1 MTTNDPTPTQE
12 PRPPTPSAH
21 DPDRPRHSTGTSDA
35 PPSQALATLPER
47 GMSPHPSWESPSAGA
62 VARQLVRA
70 THDAITSER
79 TRRAVRGT
87 SRVGGELVVAGARLT
102 GTAIVGG
109 ARGVSWVAHRF
120 LPIDQPL
127 LRDINFRNFW
137 LSRLFVQLA
146 QGAMLY
152 ALLVL
157 IVDLTSSSFYTALFV
172 NCSIL
177 PAIIFGIPGGIV
189 ADSLPRRPMMVA
201 LNLTRFG
208 LVSATL
214 LVTPSLSA
222 VFALTLA
229 LWVIHQFYSPIESTV
244 VASLVPPER
253 FSNAQALHNLALTLA
268 QALGLVLMAPLILR
282 FFDINVLFAVC
293 ASLFLAAAGFAAL
306 LPRLDDHLADDPIP
320 SDAVNADPGVIRQP
334 ARIGDRRPGS
344 LTSSVQWFLNGWRMV
359 CHDRIA
365 LGAVL
370 DDMLV
375 GLGLA
380 SLIVIMP
387 LYLEAVL
394 NTAQENTTFV
404 FAPAALGLIVGLR
417 AAPALNQV
425 LENRYIATLG
435 LVLFA
440 LSVITLGFV
449 IRLTDFVID
458 TLRLPL
464 DELSGAVGV
473 SSSVL
478 VVMLI
483 SIPAGF
489 ASALVGVAARSVLLS
504 RVMPGARG
512 QVIASQNLFQSLAT
526 LLPTFAVGLFA
537 DIVGVRA
544 MAVAIG
550 LVLLIGATI
559 AHVTFSVSRPRPVVR

>member
-1 MTTNDPTPTQE
+1 MTTSDPTPPRDTRTQE
-12 PRPPTPSAH
+12 PTEGRFDRLPQPDTPV
-21 DPDRPRHSTGTSDA
+21 
-35 PPSQALATLPER
+35 PSRAIATLPER
-47 GMSPHPSWESPSAGA
+47 GMARHPGQRPASVGA
-62 VARQLVRA
+62 LARQLGRA
-70 THDAITSER
+70 TGSAITSHR
-79 TRRAVRGT
+79 TRTAVRETG
-87 SRVGGELVVAGARLT
+87 RVGGELVVAAARLT
-102 GTAIVGG
+102 GTAILEAG
-109 ARGVSWVAHRF
+109 RGVSWVAHRF

-127 LRDINFRNFW
+127 LRDPTFRNFW

-152 ALLVL
+152 ALLILV
-157 IVDLTSSSFYTALFV
+157 VDLTSSSFYTALFV

-189 ADSLPRRPMMVA
+189 SDSLPRRPMMVA
-201 LNLTRFG
+201 LNLTRFA
-208 LVSATL
+208 LICATL
-214 LVTPSLSA
+214 LVSPSLSA

-244 VASLVPPER
+244 VASLVPPDR
-253 FSNAQALHNLALTLA
+253 FSSAQALHNLALTIA
-268 QALGLVLMAPLILR
+268 QALGLVLLAPLILR
-282 FFDINVLFAVC
+282 FFDISILFAIC

-306 LPRLDDHLADDPIP
+306 LPRLDDQLVDDAMPAA
-320 SDAVNADPGVIRQP
+320 AVNADPGVIRQP
-334 ARIGDRRPGS
+334 ARIGARRPGS
-344 LTSSVQWFLNGWRMV
+344 IASSFQWFLNGWRMV
-359 CHDRIA
+359 SHDRIA

-380 SLIVIMP
+380 SLLVIMP

-404 FAPAALGLIVGLR
+404 FAPAALGLVVGLR
-417 AAPALNQV
+417 AAPALNTV

-435 LVLFA
+435 LALFA

-449 IRLTDFVID
+449 VRLTDFVTG

-464 DELSGAVGV
+464 NELSDTVGV
-473 SSSVL
+473 STYVL
-478 VVMLI
+478 VVMVI

-504 RVMPGARG
+504 RVPPGARG

-526 LLPTFAVGLFA
+526 LLPTFAVGIFA
-537 DIVGVRA
+537 DIVGVRV

-550 LVLLIGATI
+550 LVLLTGATI
-559 AHVTFSVSRPRPVVR
+559 AHVTFSVSRVRGAAG

>member
-1 MTTNDPTPTQE
+1 MTTSDLTPPQDPQPPGPASPDAVRPQTHAG
-12 PRPPTPSAH
+12 RDKPPT
-21 DPDRPRHSTGTSDA
+21 G
-35 PPSQALATLPER
+35 QALATLPER
-47 GMSPHPSWESPSAGA
+47 GLSRHPSQPPSVGGMVRHLIHVAG
-62 VARQLVRA
+62 
-70 THDAITSER
+70 DAITSDR
-79 TRRAVRGT
+79 TRRVVRQTG
-87 SRVGGELVVAGARLT
+87 RIGGELAVAGAHLT

-109 ARGVSWVAHRF
+109 ARGISWVAHRF

-127 LRDINFRNFW
+127 LRDVTFRNFW
-137 LSRLFVQLA
+137 LSRLFVQLG

-152 ALLVL
+152 ALLIL

-208 LVSATL
+208 LICATL
-214 LVTPSLSA
+214 LVSPSLSA

-253 FSNAQALHNLALTLA
+253 FSSAQALHNLALTLA
-268 QALGLVLMAPLILR
+268 QALGLVLMAPLVLR
-282 FFDINVLFAVC
+282 FFDISVLFAIC
-293 ASLFLAAAGFAAL
+293 ASMFLAAAGFAAL
-306 LPRLDDHLADDPIP
+306 LPRLDEQQAGDPVP
-320 SDAVNADPGVIRQP
+320 PASVNADPGVTHHP
-334 ARIGDRRPGS
+334 AGIGIDRRPGS
-344 LTSSVQWFLNGWRMV
+344 VASSVQWFLNGWRMV
-359 CHDRIA
+359 SRDRIA

-380 SLIVIMP
+380 SLLVIMP

-404 FAPAALGLIVGLR
+404 FAPAALGLVVGLR

-440 LSVITLGFV
+440 LTVITLGFV
-449 IRLTDFVID
+449 VRLTEFMTDM
-458 TLRLPL
+458 LRLPL
-464 DELSGAVGV
+464 DELSDAIGV

-478 VVMLI
+478 VVMVI

-504 RVMPGARG
+504 RVRPGARG

-526 LLPTFAVGLFA
+526 LLPTFAVGIFA
-537 DIVGVRA
+537 DIVGVRV

-559 AHVTFSVSRPRPVVR
+559 AHVTFSVSRPRAVVR

>member
-1 MTTNDPTPTQE
+1 MTTSNPTPPDQTRQHPSPPHSPE
-12 PRPPTPSAH
+12 RPPELDGAVA
-21 DPDRPRHSTGTSDA
+21 GTS
-35 PPSQALATLPER
+35 LATLPER
-47 GMSPHPSWESPSAGA
+47 GMARHPVQRPASAGA
-62 VARQLVRA
+62 LARRLAHVTGR
-70 THDAITSER
+70 AITSDR
-79 TRRAVRGT
+79 TRAIVRETG
-87 SRVGGELVVAGARLT
+87 RVGGELVITGARLT

-109 ARGVSWVAHRF
+109 ARGISWVAHRF

-127 LRDINFRNFW
+127 LRDPTFRNFW

-152 ALLVL
+152 ALLILV
-157 IVDLTSSSFYTALFV
+157 VDLTSSSFYTALFV

-201 LNLTRFG
+201 LNLTRFA
-208 LVSATL
+208 LICATL
-214 LVTPSLSA
+214 LVSPSLAA

-253 FSNAQALHNLALTLA
+253 FSNAQALHNLALALA

-282 FFDINVLFAVC
+282 FFDISVLFAIC

-306 LPRLDDHLADDPIP
+306 LPRLDDQLANDTVPAA
-320 SDAVNADPGVIRQP
+320 AVNADPGVIRQP
-334 ARIGDRRPGS
+334 ARIGARRPGS
-344 LTSSVQWFLNGWRMV
+344 ITSSFQWFLNGWRMV
-359 CHDRIA
+359 SHDRIA

-380 SLIVIMP
+380 SLLVIMP

-404 FAPAALGLIVGLR
+404 FAPAALGLVVGLR
-417 AAPALNQV
+417 AAPALNTV

-435 LVLFA
+435 LGLFA
-440 LSVITLGFV
+440 LTVITLGFV
-449 IRLTDFVID
+449 VRLTDFVTG

-464 DELSGAVGV
+464 TDLSDAVGV
-473 SSSVL
+473 STYVL
-478 VVMLI
+478 VVMVI

-504 RVMPGARG
+504 RVPPGARG

-526 LLPTFAVGLFA
+526 LLPTFAVGIFA
-537 DIVGVRA
+537 DIVGVRV

-550 LVLLIGATI
+550 LVLLTGATI
-559 AHVTFSVSRPRPVVR
+559 AHATFSVSRARGATG

>member
-1 MTTNDPTPTQE
+1 MTTSNTTPPDET
-12 PRPPTPSAH
+12 PRRASPKQSPE
-21 DPDRPRHSTGTSDA
+21 RPREPEVPVPG
-35 PPSQALATLPER
+35 QALATLPER
-47 GMSPHPSWESPSAGA
+47 GMARHPAQRPISA
-62 VARQLVRA
+62 VAVVRQLARA
-70 THDAITSER
+70 TGSAITSDR
-79 TRRAVRGT
+79 TRMVVRETG
-87 SRVGGELVVAGARLT
+87 RVGGELLVAGARLT

-127 LRDINFRNFW
+127 LRDPTFRNFW

-152 ALLVL
+152 ALLILV
-157 IVDLTSSSFYTALFV
+157 VDLTSSSFYTALFV

-177 PAIIFGIPGGIV
+177 PAIVFGIPGGIV
-189 ADSLPRRPMMVA
+189 SDSLPRRPMMVA
-201 LNLTRFG
+201 LNLIRFA
-208 LVSATL
+208 LICATL
-214 LVTPSLSA
+214 LVSPSLTA

-253 FSNAQALHNLALTLA
+253 FSSAQALHNLALTLA
-268 QALGLVLMAPLILR
+268 QALGLVIMAPLILR
-282 FFDINVLFAVC
+282 FFDISVLFAIC

-306 LPRLDDHLADDPIP
+306 LPRLDDQIVDDAVPAA
-320 SDAVNADPGVIRQP
+320 AVNADPGVIRQP
-334 ARIGDRRPGS
+334 ARIGARRPGS
-344 LTSSVQWFLNGWRMV
+344 IASSFQWFLNGWRMV
-359 CHDRIA
+359 SHDRIA

-380 SLIVIMP
+380 SLLVIMP

-404 FAPAALGLIVGLR
+404 FAPAALGLVVGLR
-417 AAPALNQV
+417 AAPALNTI

-435 LVLFA
+435 LALFA
-440 LSVITLGFV
+440 LTVMTLGFV
-449 IRLTDFVID
+449 VRLTDFVTG

-464 DELSGAVGV
+464 NELSDAVGV
-473 SSSVL
+473 STYVL
-478 VVMLI
+478 VVMVI

-504 RVMPGARG
+504 RVPPGVRG
-512 QVIASQNLFQSLAT
+512 QIIASQNLFQSLAT
-526 LLPTFAVGLFA
+526 LLPTFAVGIFA
-537 DIVGVRA
+537 DIVGVRV

-559 AHVTFSVSRPRPVVR
+559 AHVTFSVSRARMATG

>member
-1 MTTNDPTPTQE
+1 MTTSDPTPPQVARPQE
-12 PRPPTPSAH
+12 PTQGQFDQLPQPDTPVPTRAI
-21 DPDRPRHSTGTSDA
+21 
-35 PPSQALATLPER
+35 ATLPER
-47 GMSPHPSWESPSAGA
+47 GMARHPGQRPASVGA
-62 VARQLVRA
+62 LARQLGRA
-70 THDAITSER
+70 TGSAITSHR
-79 TRRAVRGT
+79 TRTAVRETG
-87 SRVGGELVVAGARLT
+87 RVGGELVVAAARLT
-102 GTAIVGG
+102 GTAILEGG
-109 ARGVSWVAHRF
+109 RGVSWVAHRF

-127 LRDINFRNFW
+127 LRDPTFRNFW

-152 ALLVL
+152 ALLILV
-157 IVDLTSSSFYTALFV
+157 VDLTSSSFYTALFV

-189 ADSLPRRPMMVA
+189 SDSLPRRPMMVA
-201 LNLTRFG
+201 LNLTRFA
-208 LVSATL
+208 LICATL
-214 LVTPSLSA
+214 LVSPSLSA

-253 FSNAQALHNLALTLA
+253 FSSAQALHNLALTIA
-268 QALGLVLMAPLILR
+268 QALGLVLLAPLILR
-282 FFDINVLFAVC
+282 FFDISVLFAIC

-306 LPRLDDHLADDPIP
+306 LPRLDDQLVEDAVPAA
-320 SDAVNADPGVIRQP
+320 AVNADPGVIRQP
-334 ARIGDRRPGS
+334 ARIGARRPGS
-344 LTSSVQWFLNGWRMV
+344 IASSFQWFLNGWRMV
-359 CHDRIA
+359 SHDRIA

-380 SLIVIMP
+380 SLLVIMP

-404 FAPAALGLIVGLR
+404 FAPAALGLVVGLR
-417 AAPALNQV
+417 AAPALNTV

-435 LVLFA
+435 LALFA

-449 IRLTDFVID
+449 VRLTDFVTG

-464 DELSGAVGV
+464 IELSDAVGI
-473 SSSVL
+473 STYVL
-478 VVMLI
+478 VVMVI

-504 RVMPGARG
+504 RVPPGARG

-526 LLPTFAVGLFA
+526 LLPTFAVGIFA
-537 DIVGVRA
+537 DIVGVRV

-550 LVLLIGATI
+550 LVLLTGATI
-559 AHVTFSVSRPRPVVR
+559 AHVTFSVSRARGAAG